1 VSNLLAAGKLLAGR
15 GLLASRHKSRE
26 RLPMEEH
33 EDIPLPTDI
42 IRSDGTFDL
51 YDDVQ
56 TRFQIEYKAKAKQL
70 VIRGSRWIGHVP
82 INDRYVLSIDTRV
95 PVSNIEQV
103 LARSPF
109 KAAETI
115 PYSHAYESTLLRAQS
130 LFDVLTDQFLH
141 ALDVVRRDGL
151 LKVYLEEK
159 RISAS
164 PTGRIDPLKT
174 RLLTLA
180 RGRPTASYSAYY
192 RTEDTQ
198 SNRVIGFALICLRSH
213 YNDSPQSAGTGQRLA
228 RITNTLAHF
237 EHISHPT
244 VQDLKID
251 TFVHIISNL
260 PSHRESYADALRLA
274 YLITNGE
281 SIAVRG
287 EGGLAILP
295 AVLINMSEIFES
307 YVRSVLDLNLA
318 KVGFSVLDGNKFG
331 DLGAGVS
338 LFDPF
343 YMGGDGPEATPDIV
357 VKDSAGIQ
365 LIIDVKYKPIKKKL
379 PERPDLNQIVCYGQR
394 YGAKKV
400 MALHPASRPD
410 DPPVTTLGKVGDTMV
425 YLGLFNLSAPN
436 LADEEVEFAK
446 KIGELLSER

>member
-1 VSNLLAAGKLLAGR
+1 MSDLLTAGKLLAGR

-42 IRSDGTFDL
+42 IRPDGTFDL

-56 TRFQIEYKAKAKQL
+56 TRFQIEYKAKTKQL
-70 VIRGSRWIGHVP
+70 VIRGSRWIGNVP

-95 PVSNIEQV
+95 PVPNIEQV

-115 PYSHAYESTLLRAQS
+115 PYNHAYEATPLRAQS

-141 ALDVVRRDGL
+141 SLDIVRRDGL
-151 LKVYLEEK
+151 LKMYREE
-159 RISAS
+159 RRVSAS
-164 PTGRIDPLKT
+164 PTGRIDPLRT
-174 RLLTLA
+174 RLLTLT
-180 RGRPTASYSAYY
+180 RGRPTANYSAYY

-198 SNRVIGFALICLRSH
+198 PNRVIGFALICLRSH
-213 YNDSPQSAGTGQRLA
+213 YNDAPQSAGSAQRIA

-237 EHISHPT
+237 ERVSHPSM
-244 VQDLKID
+244 QDLKLD

-307 YVRSVLDLNLA
+307 YVRSVLDQNLG

-331 DLGAGVS
+331 DLGAGLP

-343 YMGGDGPEATPDIV
+343 HMGGDGPDATPDIV
-357 VKDSAGIQ
+357 VKDNAGNQ
-365 LIIDVKYKPIKKKL
+365 LVIDVKYKPIRKNL
-379 PERPDLNQIVCYGQR
+379 PERHDLNQIVCYGQR

-400 MALHPASRPD
+400 MALHPASKPS
-410 DPPVTTLGKVGDTMV
+410 DPPVTTLGKVGDTTV
-425 YLGLFNLSAPN
+425 YLGLFNLSAAN
-436 LADEEVEFAK
+436 LADEEVEFSK
-446 KIGELLSER
+446 KIGDLLS